1 MWIDEQQ
8 LEEEPRGWRS
18 IAGRVGFGLLAFGA
32 VGALIYAL
40 AHQHVSAPVHSVTT
54 ITRVLLPPPPP
65 PPPKPPEPKKVEEQP
80 KLATPRPIDKPIEK
94 PQVKPVQAPPRSP
107 LTAEAGTGPNPYGLQ
122 VGNGS
127 GDVIGGTA
135 SGGGSEGW
143 QLYAGTIRSEVQ
155 SALRRDDKTRFG
167 RWQVAV
173 RIWLSAAGTVTR
185 ADIVNSSG
193 DPGVDSAI
201 RRDLDGLGLGQAPP
215 QGMPQPVH
223 LRIAAEPG

>member
-1 MWIDEQQ
+1 MWIDELQE
-8 LEEEPRGWRS
+8 EEEPRGWQRT
-18 IAGRVGFGLLAFGA
+18 AGRIGVGLLAFGT
-32 VGALIYAL
+32 VGALIYSL
-40 AHQHVSAPVHSVTT
+40 AHQQANVAMHRVTT

-65 PPPKPPEPKKVEEQP
+65 PTPPKPEKVEEQP
-80 KLATPRPIDKPIEK
+80 KLAAPKPIEK
-94 PQVKPVQAPPRSP
+94 AQVKPQQKPVQAPPASP

-127 GDVIGGTA
+127 GDVIGGA
-135 SGGGSEGW
+135 GGGGGSEGW
-143 QLYAGTIRSEVQ
+143 QLYAGTIRSQVQ
-155 SALRRDDKTRFG
+155 GVLRQDDKTRFG

-173 RIWLSAAGTVTR
+173 KIWLSATGTVIR

-193 DPGVDSAI
+193 DPAVDSAI
-201 RRDLDGLGLGQAPP
+201 RRDLDGLGVGQAPP

>member
-1 MWIDEQQ
+1 MWTDD
-8 LEEEPRGWRS
+8 LPEEEEQRPWHHT
-18 IAGRVGFGLLAFGA
+18 AARVGFGLLVIGS
-32 VGALIYAL
+32 VGAIVYSL
-40 AHQHVSAPVHSVTT
+40 AHQQTNAPMHKVTT

-65 PPPKPPEPKKVEEQP
+65 LKPPEPEKIEEQP
-80 KLATPRPIDKPIEK
+80 KQAIPKPIEK
-94 PQVKPVQAPPRSP
+94 PQEKPQVKQVQAPPHSP

-135 SGGGSEGW
+135 SGGGGDRW
-143 QLYAGTIRSEVQ
+143 QLYAGTIRSEVLG
-155 SALRRDDKTRFG
+155 ALRRDDKTRFG
-167 RWQVAV
+167 RWRVAV
-173 RIWLSAAGTVTR
+173 RIWLSGAGTVTR

-193 DPGVDSAI
+193 DPTVDAAI
-201 RRDLDGLGLGQAPP
+201 HRDLDGLGVGQAPP